1 LCRLKLYWVKSIED
15 LPNYLSRPAP
25 MTVPPNFR
33 RLGFHYFPDA
43 SHYREHDLDVWLPK
57 MQSLG
62 CSWLTML
69 APPERAVP
77 EYFIDGLIRAGI
89 QPILHLKLPIEP
101 LRQESSLQLLL
112 ESYAHWG
119 VKYLVLFDRPNM
131 RASWQPSTW
140 AQADLVERFLDLF
153 IPLAEMTRKVG
164 LCPVFPALEPGG
176 DYWDIAFLQAA
187 LRGLERR
194 GKMALIDSMALGAYA
209 WANNLPLDWGS
220 GGPERWPTARPYL
233 TPKGAQ
239 DQRGFRIFDWYL
251 TVTQAELGFT
261 RPILLL
267 KAGSRIGDHAD
278 PDRPK
283 VDEMAHAR
291 RNLALARWMC
301 GETQMED
308 AELCLSPQLEAV
320 PSEVLAC
327 NFWLLSAAEN
337 SRDHADAWY
346 PSPEKSLPAS
356 GLMRQWVEGWLKTNS
371 SPEKGIESAQSPN
384 LQITSQLRE
393 GGVGGD
399 SFAATGPDRLEES
412 SKSNAHP
419 IAHYLLLP
427 SYEWGIDEWYLDMT
441 RAFVKE
447 HQPTLGFSI
456 AEASLARRVTV
467 VGGVQAFPDSVIE
480 TLQNAGCAV
489 ERMIADGTVLAT

>member
-1 LCRLKLYWVKSIED
+1 M
-15 LPNYLSRPAP
+15 N
-25 MTVPPNFR
+25 VPSKFS

-43 SHYREHDLDVWLPK
+43 NHYREHDLEVWLPK
-57 MQSLG
+57 LQSLG

-69 APPERAVP
+69 APAERAVP
-77 EYFIDGLIRAGI
+77 EYFIDGVIQAGI
-89 QPILHLKLPIEP
+89 QPVLHLNLPIEP
-101 LRQESSLQLLL
+101 LRQETSLQLMM

-153 IPLAEMTRKVG
+153 IPVAEMTRKTG
-164 LCPVFPALEPGG
+164 ICPVFPALEPGG

-194 GKMALIDSMALGAYA
+194 GKMTLVDGMVLGANA
-209 WANNLPLDWGS
+209 WADNLPLDWGT
-220 GGPERWPTARPYL
+220 GGPERWPAARPYF
-233 TPKGAQ
+233 TPQGAQ
-239 DQRGFRIFDWYL
+239 DHRSFRIFDWYL

-278 PDRPK
+278 PSHPA
-283 VDEMAHAR
+283 VDEMTHAR

-301 GETQMED
+301 GENHLED
-308 AELCLSPQLEAV
+308 AELCLSADLEPI

-327 NFWLLSAAEN
+327 NFWLLSAEEN
-337 SRDHADAWY
+337 SQEAASAWY
-346 PSPEKSLPAS
+346 VSPEKSLPVN
-356 GLMRQWVEGWLKTNS
+356 GLMRKWVEGWQTAAPSNDKGMDSPQPATVQASPQTQVDETSSGVLETCQPV
-371 SPEKGIESAQSPN
+371 SPENASATN
-384 LQITSQLRE
+384 T
-393 GGVGGD
+393 
-399 SFAATGPDRLEES
+399 
-412 SKSNAHP
+412 HP

-427 SYEWGIDEWYLDMT
+427 KYEWGIDEWYLDMT

-447 HQPTLGFSI
+447 HQPTMGFSI
-456 AEASLARRVTV
+456 SEASLARRVTV

-480 TLQNAGCAV
+480 TLHIAGCAV

>member
-1 LCRLKLYWVKSIED
+1 
-15 LPNYLSRPAP
+15 
-25 MTVPPNFR
+25 MTIPPDYR

-43 SHYREHDLDVWLPK
+43 NHYRKHDLDVWLPK
-57 MQSLG
+57 LQSLG

-69 APPERAVP
+69 APAQRAVP
-77 EYFIDGLIRAGI
+77 EYFIDGLMHAGI
-89 QPILHLKLPIEP
+89 QPILQLYLPIEP

-119 VKYLVLFDRPNM
+119 VKYVVLFDRPNM
-131 RASWQPSTW
+131 RTSWQPSTW
-140 AQADLVERFLDLF
+140 AQVDLVERFLDLF

-164 LCPVFPALEPGG
+164 ICPVFPALEPGG

-194 GKMALIDSMALGAYA
+194 GKMTLIDSMALGAHA
-209 WANNLPLDWGS
+209 WADNLPLDWGS
-220 GGPERWPTARPYL
+220 GGPERWPTAHPYF

-251 TVTQAELGFT
+251 TITQAELGFT

-267 KAGSRIGDHAD
+267 KAGSRVGDRGDAS
-278 PDRPK
+278 RPA

-301 GETQMED
+301 GETQPQD
-308 AELCLSPQLEAV
+308 TELYFSPQLEPV
-320 PSEVLAC
+320 PAEVLTC

-337 SRDHADAWY
+337 SLDARDAWF
-346 PSPEKSLPAS
+346 PSPDKSLPAS
-356 GLMRQWVEGWLKTNS
+356 SLMRQWVEGWPS
-371 SPEKGIESAQSPN
+371 SAPISDESMGSAQSPN
-384 LQITSQLRE
+384 LQTEAAAQKDETNANSLDSNKPNSPE
-393 GGVGGD
+393 G
-399 SFAATGPDRLEES
+399 SPI
-412 SKSNAHP
+412 SNPHP

-427 SYEWGIDEWYLDMT
+427 KYEWGIDEWYLDMT
-441 RAFVKE
+441 RAFMKE
-447 HQPTLGFSI
+447 HQPTMGFSI
-456 AEASLARRVTV
+456 GEASLARRVTV

-480 TLQNAGCAV
+480 KLHEAGCVV

>member
-1 LCRLKLYWVKSIED
+1 
-15 LPNYLSRPAP
+15 
-25 MTVPPNFR
+25 MTIPPDFR

-43 SHYREHDLDVWLPK
+43 NHYRERDLELWLPK
-57 MQSLG
+57 LQSLG

-69 APPERAVP
+69 APAERAVP
-77 EYFIDGLIRAGI
+77 EYFINGLTRAGI
-89 QPILHLKLPIEP
+89 QPILHLNLPIEP
-101 LRQESSLQLLL
+101 LRQESSLQLLM

-131 RASWQPSTW
+131 RAAWQPSKW

-153 IPLAEMTRKVG
+153 IPLAEMTRRVG
-164 LCPVFPALEPGG
+164 LSPVFPALEPGG

-194 GKMALIDSMALGAYA
+194 GKMMLVDSMALGAYA
-209 WANNLPLDWGS
+209 WANNLPLDWGA
-220 GGPERWPTARPYL
+220 GGPERWPAARPYF
-233 TPKGAQ
+233 TPEGAQ

-267 KAGSRIGDHAD
+267 KAGSRMGDHQD
-278 PDRPK
+278 SSRPA
-283 VDEMAHAR
+283 VDEMAHAQ

-301 GETQMED
+301 GEIKPED
-308 AELCLSPQLEAV
+308 AEHYLSAQPEPV

-327 NFWLLSAAEN
+327 NFWLLSAAVN
-337 SRDHADAWY
+337 SRDATNAWY
-346 PSPEKSLPAS
+346 QSPEKSLPVS
-356 GLMRQWVEGWLKTNS
+356 GLMRQWVDGWLNIDSSGHKNMGTDQTSHAHTAASPAPGEVFANS
-371 SPEKGIESAQSPN
+371 MEAGETIPSARPSG
-384 LQITSQLRE
+384 T
-393 GGVGGD
+393 D
-399 SFAATGPDRLEES
+399 
-412 SKSNAHP
+412 AHP
-419 IAHYLLLP
+419 IKHYLLLP
-427 SYEWGIDEWYLDMT
+427 RYEWGIDEWYLDMT
-441 RAFVKE
+441 RAFIKE
-447 HQPTLGFSI
+447 NQPTMGFSI

-480 TLQNAGCAV
+480 TLHKAGCAV

>member
-1 LCRLKLYWVKSIED
+1 MI
-15 LPNYLSRPAP
+15 
-25 MTVPPNFR
+25 VPSNFR

-43 SHYREHDLDVWLPK
+43 NHYREHDLDVWLPRL
-57 MQSLG
+57 QSLG

-69 APPERAVP
+69 APAERAVP
-77 EYFIDGLIRAGI
+77 EYFIDGLIHAGI
-89 QPILHLKLPIEP
+89 QPILQLNLAIEP
-101 LRQESSLQLLL
+101 LRRESSLQLLL

-119 VKYLVLFDRPNM
+119 VKYVVLFDRPNM
-131 RASWQPSTW
+131 RASWQPSAW

-194 GKMALIDSMALGAYA
+194 GKMTLIDNMALGAHA
-209 WANNLPLDWGS
+209 WADNLPLDWGS
-220 GGPERWPTARPYL
+220 GGPERWPTARPYF
-233 TPKGAQ
+233 TPKGSQ

-251 TVTQAELGFT
+251 TVTRAELGLT
-261 RPILLL
+261 RPIVLL
-267 KAGSRIGDHAD
+267 KAGSRVGDHGDAS
-278 PDRPK
+278 RPA

-301 GETQMED
+301 GETQPQD
-308 AELCLSPQLEAV
+308 TELYFSPQLEPV
-320 PSEVLAC
+320 PAEVLAC

-337 SRDHADAWY
+337 SQEAACAWY
-346 PSPEKSLPAS
+346 PAPEKSLPVS
-356 GLMRQWVEGWLKTNS
+356 GLMRQWVEGWLMTKPLS
-371 SPEKGIESAQSPN
+371 DKGMGSIQSPN
-384 LQITSQLRE
+384 VQTAAAIQEDETIPDSLDTPAPNNNE
-393 GGVGGD
+393 GC
-399 SFAATGPDRLEES
+399 SPP
-412 SKSNAHP
+412 NPHP

-427 SYEWGIDEWYLDMT
+427 RYEWGIDEWYLDMT

-447 HQPTLGFSI
+447 HQPTMGFSI
-456 AEASLARRVTV
+456 VEASLASRVTV

-480 TLQNAGCAV
+480 KLREAGCAV

>member
-1 LCRLKLYWVKSIED
+1 
-15 LPNYLSRPAP
+15 
-25 MTVPPNFR
+25 MTTPSNFR
-33 RLGFHYFPDA
+33 RLGFHYFSDA
-43 SHYREHDLDVWLPK
+43 NHYREHDLDVWLPK
-57 MQSLG
+57 LQSLG

-69 APPERAVP
+69 APAERAVP
-77 EYFIDGLIRAGI
+77 EFFIEGVIHAGI
-89 QPILHLKLPIEP
+89 QPVLHLNLPIEP
-101 LRQESSLQLLL
+101 FRQESSLQLLL

-119 VKYLVLFDRPNM
+119 VKYLVLFDRPNL
-131 RASWQPSTW
+131 RASWQPSVW

-153 IPLAEMTRKVG
+153 IPLAEMTCKVG

-194 GKMALIDSMALGAYA
+194 GKMTLIDSMALGVHA
-209 WANNLPLDWGS
+209 WADNLPLDWGM
-220 GGPERWPTARPYL
+220 GGPERWPAARPYF

-267 KAGSRIGDHAD
+267 KAGSRMGDHAD
-278 PDRPK
+278 TSRPT

-301 GETQMED
+301 GETQLQD
-308 AELCLSPQLEAV
+308 RELCLSTYLEPV

-327 NFWLLSAAEN
+327 NFWLLSAEQN
-337 SRDHADAWY
+337 SPDAANAWY

-356 GLMRQWVEGWLKTNS
+356 GLMRQWVEGWQKTNPS
-371 SPEKGIESAQSPN
+371 SDKGLVSSQPAQI
-384 LQITSQLRE
+384 QTSSQAQKRE
-393 GGVGGD
+393 TNAD
-399 SFAATGPDRLEES
+399 SLSTSDPISSES
-412 SKSNAHP
+412 SSRSNDHP

-427 SYEWGIDEWYLDMT
+427 RYEWGIDEWYLDMT
-441 RAFVKE
+441 RAFVKA
-447 HQPTLGFSI
+447 HQPTMGFSI
-456 AEASLARRVTV
+456 AEASLAGRVTV

-480 TLQNAGCAV
+480 TLHNAGCAV
-489 ERMIADGTVLAT
+489 ERMIADGTVIAT

>member
-1 LCRLKLYWVKSIED
+1 
-15 LPNYLSRPAP
+15 
-25 MTVPPNFR
+25 MTVPSNIR

-43 SHYREHDLDVWLPK
+43 NHYREHDLDSWLPK
-57 MQSLG
+57 LQSLG

-69 APPERAVP
+69 APAERAVP
-77 EYFIDGLIRAGI
+77 EYFIDGLIKAGI
-89 QPILHLKLPIEP
+89 QPILHLNLPIEP
-101 LRQESSLQLLL
+101 LRQESSLQVLL

-119 VKYLVLFDRPNM
+119 LKYLVLFDRPNM
-131 RASWQPSTW
+131 RASWQPSAW

-194 GKMALIDSMALGAYA
+194 GKMTLIDSMALGAHA
-209 WANNLPLDWGS
+209 WADNLPLDWGS
-220 GGPERWPTARPYL
+220 GGPERWPTARPYF

-251 TVTQAELGFT
+251 TITQAELGFT

-267 KAGSRIGDHAD
+267 KAGSRLGDHTD
-278 PDRPK
+278 PNRPA

-301 GETQMED
+301 GETQQQD
-308 AELCLSPQLEAV
+308 PELYLSPQLE
-320 PSEVLAC
+320 PIPTEVLAC

-337 SRDHADAWY
+337 SRDAASAWY
-346 PSPEKSLPAS
+346 PSPEKSLPVS
-356 GLMRQWVEGWLKTNS
+356 GLMRQWVEGCLKATPVS
-371 SPEKGIESAQSPN
+371 DKGMGSAQS
-384 LQITSQLRE
+384 TS
-393 GGVGGD
+393 
-399 SFAATGPDRLEES
+399 LELPAMPQEDES
-412 SKSNAHP
+412 SAYSFDTITNHRPEGSPAPNPHP

-427 SYEWGIDEWYLDMT
+427 KYEWGIDEWYLDMT
-441 RAFVKE
+441 RTFMKE
-447 HQPTLGFSI
+447 HQPTMGFSI
-456 AEASLARRVTV
+456 VEASLARRVTV

-480 TLQNAGCAV
+480 TLHDAGCAV